1 MNNHICA
8 SRTCVFCKALD
19 QHQRRDRKE
28 PVVRARAD
36 EQAIKRAWEV
46 STASQLEATRNT
58 LESTN
63 LEEMESYVLLDK
75 VTGIYNS
82 RTLNRELAQEIQ
94 RAQRLKKPL
103 ALCMVAID
111 GLMEIAR
118 YQNSFS
124 VDVVLRTIANTLKKN
139 VREIDMPCRQ
149 AADKFAVILPE
160 TNISGAMVVAERIRR
175 KITSELGAAHG
186 ITNKLTVSVAIA
198 AYPLHARKQD
208 ELIDQATKALSYSMI
223 QGGECIVQATIMH

>member
-1 MNNHICA
+1 MSNHMCA

-19 QHQRRDRKE
+19 QQHRGRKE
-28 PVVRARAD
+28 PVQRARPD
-36 EQAIKRAWEV
+36 EQVVKRAWEV
-46 STASQLEATRNT
+46 STATQLEATRST
-58 LESTN
+58 LEATN

-75 VTGIYNS
+75 VTGVYNS

-94 RAQRLKKPL
+94 RAQRMKKPL

-111 GLMEIAR
+111 GLMEFAR
-118 YQNSFS
+118 YQNSLS
-124 VDVVLRTIANTLKKN
+124 VDVILRTIASTLKRN

-175 KITSELGAAHG
+175 KVTSELGAAHG
-186 ITNKLTVSVAIA
+186 ITNKLTISVAIA

-208 ELIDQATKALSYSMI
+208 ELIDQATRALSYSII
-223 QGGECIVQATIMH
+223 QGGENIVQANVLH